1 MSPRPHV
8 TLTYAQSLDGSIA
21 AVQGKGLAISGA
33 EALRM
38 THQLRAEHDA
48 ILVGIGTV
56 LSDDPQLT
64 VRHVTGENPQPIVVD
79 SHMRFPVYARLLE
92 NVRKPWIVTTT
103 DILTASNASEEISK
117 VLKSK
122 GATILTVPA
131 TPDGRVNLPALLNTL
146 FTLGIS
152 RLMVEGGARIIE
164 AFLRERLVDEV
175 ILTISPMWIGGLHA
189 VANPLFV
196 PSLPGQPNFPRLE
209 AVTVEPCGSD
219 WIVRGQ
225 LRP

>member
-1 MSPRPHV
+1 
-8 TLTYAQSLDGSIA
+8 
-21 AVQGKGLAISGA
+21 
-33 EALRM
+33 
-38 THQLRAEHDA
+38 
-48 ILVGIGTV
+48 
-56 LSDDPQLT
+56 
-64 VRHVTGENPQPIVVD
+64 
-79 SHMRFPVYARLLE
+79 LE

-103 DILTASNASEEISK
+103 DILTASNASEEILK

-175 ILTISPMWIGGLHA
+175 ILTISPMWIGGLRA
-189 VANPLFV
+189 VANPLFD
-196 PSLPGQPNFPRLE
+196 PSLPGQPNFPHLE

-225 LRP
+225 LRS

>member
-1 MSPRPHV
+1 MPPRPHV

-21 AVQGKGLAISGA
+21 PARGKGLAISGP

-56 LSDDPQLT
+56 LADDPQLT
-64 VRHVTGENPQPIVVD
+64 VRYVTGENPQPIVVD
-79 SHMRFPVYARLLE
+79 SHLRFPVHARLLG
-92 NVRKPWIVTTT
+92 NSRKPWIITTP
-103 DILTASNASEEISK
+103 DNLPASKPREEILK

-122 GATILTVPA
+122 GATILTAPA
-131 TPDGRVNLPALLNTL
+131 TPEGQVDLPEMLRMLS
-146 FTLGIS
+146 TLGIT

-175 ILTISPMWIGGLHA
+175 VLTIAPLFIGGLPA
-189 VANPLFV
+189 VANPLFD
-196 PSLPGQPNFPRLE
+196 PSLPGPPNFPRLE

-225 LRP
+225 LKI